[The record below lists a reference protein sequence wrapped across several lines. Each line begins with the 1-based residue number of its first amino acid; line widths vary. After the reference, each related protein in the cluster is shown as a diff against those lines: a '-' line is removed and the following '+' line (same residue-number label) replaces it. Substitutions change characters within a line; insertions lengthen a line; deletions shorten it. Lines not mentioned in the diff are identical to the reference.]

1 MLNNIINEILTII
14 RSYNSK
20 WAKILNLNNPYQ
32 LDNLTISDNIPTT
45 DCEAYYKYLD
55 YNYVYDKLQLA
66 QSQHIESGTLDNLLN
81 KESPH
86 IQYPLIIKPR
96 WGHKSDR
103 SRHVYK
109 ITKYTELKKYRHLKE
124 MIWTSYYNGNEEK
137 CSSNS

>member
-66 QSQHIESGTLDNLLN
+66 QSQHI
-81 KESPH
+81 
-86 IQYPLIIKPR
+86 
-96 WGHKSDR
+96 
-103 SRHVYK
+103 
-109 ITKYTELKKYRHLKE
+109 
-124 MIWTSYYNGNEEK
+124 
-137 CSSNS
+137 